1 MVRPVQREPSAVDIS
16 RPIDSV
22 AIAPSWRAKRLA
34 QRTWLAQRTLTRR
47 TPVAITSP
55 THRNLGGFMKRLVGI
70 LAVVIALAGSQLAA
84 QTSKPKASSST
95 PAAQK
100 PADAKA
106 DLLDLNTATRE
117 QLEALPAIGT
127 AYAQKI
133 IDGRPYKAK
142 NELVF
147 KKIVPQATYDKI
159 KDKVIAKQATAG
171 K

>member
-1 MVRPVQREPSAVDIS
+1 
-16 RPIDSV
+16 
-22 AIAPSWRAKRLA
+22 
-34 QRTWLAQRTLTRR
+34 
-47 TPVAITSP
+47 
-55 THRNLGGFMKRLVGI
+55 MKRLVGI
-70 LAVVIALAGSQLAA
+70 LAVVIGLAGSHLAA
-84 QTSKPKASSST
+84 QTSKPKPASSTST
-95 PAAQK
+95 AQK

-117 QLEALPAIGT
+117 QLEALPAVGT

-142 NELVF
+142 NELVS
-147 KKIVPQATYDKI
+147 KKIVPPATYDKI

>member
-1 MVRPVQREPSAVDIS
+1 MDGEAAQSIVRAGDSCASSPGTSTQDAVRSRRRWQLWPALPDI
-16 RPIDSV
+16 
-22 AIAPSWRAKRLA
+22 L
-34 QRTWLAQRTLTRR
+34 TLQE
-47 TPVAITSP
+47 VS
-55 THRNLGGFMKRLVGI
+55 
-70 LAVVIALAGSQLAA
+70 LAVVIALAGSHLAS
-84 QTSKPKASSST
+84 QTSKPKPSSST
-95 PAAQK
+95 PVAQK
-100 PADAKA
+100 PADAKT

-142 NELVF
+142 NELVS

-159 KDKVIAKQATAG
+159 KDKVIAKQATGG